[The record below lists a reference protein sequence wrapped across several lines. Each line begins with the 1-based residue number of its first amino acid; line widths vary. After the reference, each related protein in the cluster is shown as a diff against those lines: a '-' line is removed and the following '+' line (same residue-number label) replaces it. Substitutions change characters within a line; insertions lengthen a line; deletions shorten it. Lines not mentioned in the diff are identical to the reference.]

1 MYLGEKIKMK
11 KIIKNALNNIKEY
24 EQVKSNNISKYLAI
38 FFTL

>member
-1 MYLGEKIKMK
+1 MK